1 MIVGSIAAEAAI
13 QLGQYIAILVMA
25 MALGMDAFS
34 IGLGIGMKGIR
45 LLDMIKISVVIGLFH
60 VIMPLMGMF
69 VGSYVSTLLG
79 NVAVLCGGALLII
92 LGMHM
97 VYSSLRGD
105 QAESFD
111 QRTLFGLTI
120 LALSVSMDSFS
131 VGISL
136 GLFQADI
143 MLTMMLFGTFGA
155 LMSMFGLLLGRRFSG
170 LFGEYSEA
178 IGGFILIAF
187 GVKFLW

>member
-1 MIVGSIAAEAAI
+1 MAGSIATVATI
-13 QLGQYIAILVMA
+13 QIGQYIAILVMA
-25 MALGMDAFS
+25 VALGMDAFS

-45 LLDMIKISVVIGLFH
+45 LLDILKISVVVGAFH

-69 VGSYVSTLLG
+69 TGSYVSILLG

-105 QAESFD
+105 HMESFD
-111 QRTLFGLTI
+111 HRTFFGLTI

-131 VGISL
+131 AGISL
-136 GLFQADI
+136 GLFRADI
-143 MLTMMLFGTFGA
+143 VLTMMLFGIFGA
-155 LMSMFGLLLGRRFSG
+155 LMSMSGLLLGRRFSG
-170 LFGEYSEA
+170 WFGEYSEA
-178 IGGFILIAF
+178 IGGIILIAF